1 MLKLKSFIRENLP
14 NCQVFICASTLR
26 TDHGKASLTMSN
38 LAKNIL
44 QLKLDVVDNYNR
56 TNGVMELMEY
66 TQIYKEVVVLG
77 CERFS

>member
-14 NCQVFICASTLR
+14 NCKVFICASTLR
-26 TDHGKASLTMSN
+26 TDHGKASLTMNN

-56 TNGVMELMEY
+56 SGRHLGTNGVHPNL
-66 TQIYKEVVVLG
+66 QGSSSPWL
-77 CERFS
+77 